1 MFTPNLQHEN
11 TVTKVLDALESI
23 RPFLNRDGGD
33 IELVDVEQ
41 SKVFVKL
48 QGNCNGC
55 PMSFSTMK
63 LGVENTIKQ
72 FAPEITE
79 VINVGDS
86 TPSTPP
92 AETIQEVDE
101 GTLL

>member
-1 MFTPNLQHEN
+1 MMNTDTKHEG
-11 TVTKVLDALESI
+11 TVTKVMEALESI

-33 IELVDVEQ
+33 IELVDVKDN
-41 SKVFVKL
+41 KVFVKL

-72 FAPEITE
+72 YAPEIEE
-79 VINVGDS
+79 VLS
-86 TPSTPP
+86 
-92 AETIQEVDE
+92 VD
-101 GTLL
+101 